1 MTKTAWTNAELETAL
16 RRFEHDLRA
25 GGFEE
30 PAVQTY
36 LARSESF
43 VHWLEGDWRPALGDR
58 PAARAVES
66 GGLRHRLMTIL
77 SYVAIVVFG
86 LLWLT
91 LPFLV
96 LLILLILV

>member
-1 MTKTAWTNAELETAL
+1 MTKAVWTSSELETAL

-30 PAVQTY
+30 PAVRTY
-36 LARSESF
+36 VARSESF
-43 VHWLEGDWRPALGDR
+43 VRWLEGEWRPAVGDR
-58 PAARAVES
+58 PATDAVGS
-66 GGLRHRLMTIL
+66 GGLGHRLVTVL

-86 LLWLT
+86 LMWLA

-96 LLILLILV
+96 LLILVILA